1 MEAGRALRAGSA
13 VNAPVINR
21 LNQMATQ
28 RSKTLDVF
36 RGLLFVLMANT
47 HAMTLAGLD
56 GSHWLMGHLWLP
68 NGWATV
74 VYVVLSG
81 YGSGWIFSVRHP
93 PALQK
98 PLLRR
103 RSAVILA
110 VMVLSNSIFTMGV
123 LAQQGD
129 LSPVLTWGWWTG
141 FITLDTPW
149 SISGVLLPTALV
161 LLCAPTMLRLCRA
174 LPYQTLAALV
184 LAQLAVAVSAQWL
197 TASVYAHHGAVR
209 FFLTEGLGGFPV
221 LPFVLNGCL
230 GCWLGVYRQQNEP
243 VWLYGIAFLLLL
255 QLCMFASSFAP
266 PALHWSVFRNTFGP
280 AGKFAWLF
288 LCAGMLARLGPPRLV
303 PPIALIGKFALATFV
318 AHRVFLQLL
327 NATIAGTGL
336 DTLPAELRYVALWI
350 GTLALSWILCKL
362 LQRHYNRAASAQLA
376 RPKVPRKEDYFTQ

>member
-1 MEAGRALRAGSA
+1 
-13 VNAPVINR
+13 
-21 LNQMATQ
+21 MATQ

-47 HAMTLAGLD
+47 HALTLAGLD
-56 GSHWLMGHLWLP
+56 GTHWLLSDFWLP

-81 YGSGWIFSVRHP
+81 YGIGWIFSVRHP

-110 VMVLSNSIFTMGV
+110 VMVLSNSIFAMGV
-123 LAQQGD
+123 LAQHGD
-129 LSPVLTWGWWTG
+129 LSPALTWGWWTG
-141 FITLDTPW
+141 FVTLTTPW

-161 LLCAPTMLRLCRA
+161 LLCAPAVLRLCRA
-174 LPYQTLAALV
+174 WPYQTLATLV
-184 LAQLAVAVSAQWL
+184 LAHIAVAVSVQWL
-197 TASVYAHHGAVR
+197 SASVYAHHGAVR

-243 VWLYGIAFLLLL
+243 VWLYGIALLLLL
-255 QLCMFASSFAP
+255 QLCVFASSFAA
-266 PALHWSVFRNTFGP
+266 PALPWSVFFFFFGP
-280 AGKFAWLF
+280 VGKFAWVF
-288 LCAGMLARLGPPRLV
+288 LCAGMLARLGPKPLV
-303 PPIALIGKFALATFV
+303 SAVAQIGKFALATFV

-327 NATIAGTGL
+327 HAAIAGTGL
-336 DTLPAELRYVALWI
+336 DALPAELRYAALWI
-350 GTLALSWILCKL
+350 GTLALSWILCDV
-362 LQRHYNRAASAQLA
+362 LQRHYNRTASARLS
-376 RPKVPRKEDYFTQ
+376 RSKVPRKEDYFTQ